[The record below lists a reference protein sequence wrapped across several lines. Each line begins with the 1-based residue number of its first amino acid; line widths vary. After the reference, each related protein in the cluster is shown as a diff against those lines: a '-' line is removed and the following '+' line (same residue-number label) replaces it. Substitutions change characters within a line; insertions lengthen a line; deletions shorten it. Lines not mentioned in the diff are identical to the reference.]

1 MERRFVMAGAI
12 QYPVNMQLRYKTD
25 GRAPRAGMGQTS
37 RMSTS
42 EVVFTADQPLD
53 AGTKLEI
60 SIAWP
65 ALLNGRVA
73 LQLVVTGDV
82 VGSRGSL
89 TTVRIRK
96 YHFRTRGRQTEFVQ
110 PPAVAYHAASAGV
123 RVQHAACGG

>member
-1 MERRFVMAGAI
+1 MAGAI
-12 QYPVNMQLRYKTD
+12 RYPVSMQLRYKTD
-25 GRAPRAGMGQTS
+25 GRIPRVGMGQTNQ
-37 RMSTS
+37 MSTN

-53 AGTKLEI
+53 PGTKLEI

-73 LQLVVTGDV
+73 LQLIVAGDV
-82 VGSRGSL
+82 VASRESL

-110 PPAVAYHAASAGV
+110 PTAVAYHAASAGV

>member
-1 MERRFVMAGAI
+1 VERRFAMAGPI
-12 QYPVNMQLRYKTD
+12 QYPVNMELRYKTD
-25 GRAPRAGMGQTS
+25 GRTPRVGMGQTS
-37 RMSTS
+37 RMSTT

-73 LQLVVTGDV
+73 LQLVVAGDV
-82 VGSRGSL
+82 VGRRESL

-110 PPAVAYHAASAGV
+110 PPAVAYQAASAGV

>member
-1 MERRFVMAGAI
+1 MAGAI
-12 QYPVNMQLRYKTD
+12 QYPVSMQLRYKTD
-25 GRAPRAGMGQTS
+25 GRIPRVGMGQTNQ
-37 RMSTS
+37 MSTN
-42 EVVFTADQPLD
+42 EVVFTADQSLD
-53 AGTKLEI
+53 PGTKLEI

-73 LQLVVTGDV
+73 LQLIVAGDV
-82 VGSRGSL
+82 VASRESL

-110 PPAVAYHAASAGV
+110 PPAVVYHAASAGV

>member
-1 MERRFVMAGAI
+1 MEGAI
-12 QYPVNMQLRYKTD
+12 LYPVTMELRYKIASRT
-25 GRAPRAGMGQTS
+25 PRVGMGQTS
-37 RMSTS
+37 QMSTS
-42 EVVFTADQPLD
+42 EVVFTADQALD
-53 AGTKLEI
+53 PGTKLEI

-73 LQLVVTGDV
+73 LQLVVVGDV

-110 PPAVAYHAASAGV
+110 PPAVAYQAASAGV

>member
-1 MERRFVMAGAI
+1 MAGAI
-12 QYPVNMQLRYKTD
+12 QYPVTMELRYKIAART
-25 GRAPRAGMGQTS
+25 PRVGMGQTS

-53 AGTKLEI
+53 PGAKIEI

-73 LQLVVTGDV
+73 LQLVVAGDV

-110 PPAVAYHAASAGV
+110 PPAVAYQAASAGI